1 MRSVFPTALILAIGA
16 ADLQAQIPV
25 PGYDHS
31 RTHAARGYYFQCPTD
46 VFVTHLQVP
55 DEMLKGSYEVALYKM
70 KTEPPVYSNNTRLE
84 SPVFYRGGVTSNTRA
99 ALLPPVHFKKGEW
112 LGVLGGCGAKT
123 LALKHVSCSKVSQ
136 PPSRVSGI
144 PVVLKA
150 FISQDVQFSK
160 LNGAVPCG
168 GQPTGWV
175 HRIRVFTAAQA
186 YTTTYGVASCNTWA
200 CDTPSLRV
208 SDPYPPSIGFKA
220 AVTARSGTMTSKGGV
235 WMIGLQRA
243 AMKLPGIGTINI
255 SPIVASIPVPALSQW
270 VGTTL
275 SLNIPKNNLFI
286 GVKIPMQVAVL
297 EGGGLGLSNGAEWYI
312 DK

>member
-1 MRSVFPTALILAIGA
+1 MRSVFPAALILAIGA

-46 VFVTHLQVP
+46 IFVTHLQVP
-55 DEMLKGSYEVALYKM
+55 DEMVKGRYEVALYKM
-70 KTEPPVYSNNTRLE
+70 KTEPPTTGRLE
-84 SPVFYRGGVTSNTRA
+84 SPVIYKAGVSSNTRA

-112 LGVLGGCGAKT
+112 LGVLGGCGDKVSP
-123 LALKHVSCSKVSQ
+123 LKHVSCSKVSA

-144 PVVLKA
+144 PIILKA
-150 FISQDVQFSK
+150 FITQDVLFSK
-160 LNGAVPCG
+160 LNGAVSCT
-168 GQPTGWV
+168 GQPQGWV

-200 CDTPSLRV
+200 CETPSLRV
-208 SDPYPPSIGFKA
+208 SDSYPPSIGFKA

-255 SPIVASIPVPALSQW
+255 SPIVASIPVPTLSKW
-270 VGTTL
+270 IGTTL